1 MKTKIFMFSAMFLA
15 VLVLVSF
22 KLVSSPADSPVSKV
36 PSIEGTYVFQYRT
49 LADGTTLK
57 TPVVSGIQTFT
68 KDKRNFNIMWTDKSG
83 KRFSFSVYSDYK
95 FTDKDYTETIHFGV
109 LNDEIDG
116 KGLTYIT
123 DQTKTVPIKYENG
136 KLQFHLP
143 FDPPDVTF
151 QGNEMIATLK
161 GGTDHWVKIKE

>member
-1 MKTKIFMFSAMFLA
+1 MKTRIFLFSAMFLA
-15 VLVLVSF
+15 ALVLVSF
-22 KLVSSPADSPVSKV
+22 KLVSSPADSPASKV

-49 LADGTTLK
+49 LPDGTVLK
-57 TPVVSGIQTFT
+57 PPAVSGIQTFT

-161 GGTDHWVKIKE
+161 GATDHWVRIKE